1 MRVYNIINIK
11 IIMGIYAQI
20 CQKGGKTVENTQKSL
35 LFSPVTSLAGVGKT
49 KAAAYERIGVRD
61 LDDLIHHYP
70 RAYENRG
77 DIHTLFE
84 ASMRGGKC
92 AVVLTVATEVKRNMI
107 RRGMTLL
114 KFRAYDDSGTAEI
127 TFFNQDFLRDKFPL
141 GSTFRF
147 YGRVER
153 SGKNYKMSSPVYEY
167 FDEVN
172 PPAALVPLYSLTEG
186 LSQKQVS
193 TNVAS
198 ALDLALAETSDHLP
212 PDVIEKHRLPS
223 IRFAMKN
230 IHRPDDY
237 RSLAAAKR
245 RLVFD
250 EFFSFALAIAMSKS
264 KSRPTGAP
272 ICKNTDLSEFLAALP
287 FRLTDAQAR
296 AVKEI
301 LTDMKNDVPMN
312 RMVVGDVGCGKTVCA
327 AAAMYVAV
335 KNGRQAV
342 LMAPTEI
349 LARQHHADLSD
360 LFGRLGISCALLIGA
375 TTAAQ
380 KKKIKTALAASSRDE
395 RIDVVIGTTA
405 LLSDGVEFAAPGI
418 VVTDEQHRFGVD
430 QRASLAGKCDKA
442 HLLVMSATPIPRSMA
457 LIMYGDLDVSRID
470 GMPPGRQR
478 VDTFAVDESYRER
491 LEKFIEK
498 QVAEGGQVYVV
509 CPAVEERDE
518 DEIGNIDLS
527 NISTRGDDAAQKNDA
542 ATLKTAVEYSSEL
555 ASRHPSLRI
564 AYMHGRMK
572 SADKER
578 VMRDFADGKT
588 DVLVSTT
595 VIEVGVNVPNA
606 CLMIVENADRFGLS
620 QLHQLRGRVGRGKR
634 KSFCVLVSDAA
645 GKEGSVASM
654 RIKSLCSLYDGYA
667 IAEQDLVMRGPGD
680 FFRSTEDDSIRQ
692 SGGIKLP
699 LAEQCDDASLMS
711 SAFSEASA
719 LLSSDRTLSA
729 HPALRKR
736 VLDMFEIQD
745 RTMN

>member
-1 MRVYNIINIK
+1 VEK
-11 IIMGIYAQI
+11 I
-20 CQKGGKTVENTQKSL
+20 EKSL
-35 LFSPVTSLAGVGKT
+35 LESPVTALAGVRKT
-49 KAAAYERIGVRD
+49 KAAAYERLGIRTLSD
-61 LDDLIHHYP
+61 LLHHYP

-77 DIHTLFE
+77 DIKTLFE
-84 ASMRGGKC
+84 ASMRGEKC
-92 AVVLTVATEVKRNMI
+92 AVVLTIATDVKRQMI

-114 KFRAYDDSGTAEI
+114 KLRAYDESGTAEI

-147 YGRVER
+147 FGRVER
-153 SGKNYKMSSPVYEY
+153 RGKGFVMSSPIHEY
-167 FDEVN
+167 FDQVN
-172 PPAALVPLYSLTEG
+172 PPAALVPIYRMTEG

-193 TNVAS
+193 LNVSS
-198 ALDLALAETSDHLP
+198 ALDSCLSEIDDHLP
-212 PDVIEKHRLPS
+212 PNVIEKHRLCS
-223 IRFAMKN
+223 RRFALKN

-250 EFFSFALAIAMSKS
+250 EFFTFALAIAMSKS

-272 ICKNTDLSEFLAALP
+272 VCKNTDLREFLSALP
-287 FRLTDAQAR
+287 FRLTYAQSR
-296 AVKEI
+296 AVNEI
-301 LTDMKNDVPMN
+301 ILDMQKDTPMN

-349 LARQHHADLSD
+349 LARQHYADLSE
-360 LFGRLGISCALLIGA
+360 LFGKLGISCSLLIGA

-380 KKKIKTALAASSRDE
+380 KKKIKSALVSADPSE
-395 RIDVVIGTTA
+395 RIDIVIGTTA
-405 LLSDGVEFAAPGI
+405 LLSDGVEFAAPGL

-430 QRASLAGKCDKA
+430 QRAALAGKGDKA

-457 LIMYGDLDVSRID
+457 LIMYGDLDVSKID

-491 LEKFIEK
+491 LERFIEK
-498 QVAEGGQVYVV
+498 PVAEGGQVYVV

-518 DEIGNIDLS
+518 DEIGNIDLFE
-527 NISTRGDDAAQKNDA
+527 ISTRGEKSIDTNDSPP
-542 ATLKTAVEYSSEL
+542 LKTAVEYASDL
-555 ASRHPSLRI
+555 ASRHPNLRV
-564 AYMHGRMK
+564 AHMHGRMK

-578 VMRDFADGKT
+578 VMADFADGKT

-634 KSFCVLVSDAA
+634 KSYCVLVSNSAN
-645 GKEGSVASM
+645 KEGSVASM
-654 RIKSLCSLYDGYA
+654 RLKSLCNLYDGYA

-711 SAFSEASA
+711 SAFAEASA
-719 LLSSDRTLSA
+719 LLSKDRNLAS
-729 HPALRKR
+729 HPILNKR
-736 VLDMFEIQD
+736 VLSLFEIQD

>member
-1 MRVYNIINIK
+1 MEK
-11 IIMGIYAQI
+11 
-20 CQKGGKTVENTQKSL
+20 KDL
-35 LFSPVTSLAGVGKT
+35 LSSPVTALAGVGKT
-49 KAAAYERIGVRD
+49 KAAAYERLGIRN
-61 LDDLIHHYP
+61 LSDLIHHYP

-77 DIHTLFE
+77 DIKTLFE
-84 ASMRGGKC
+84 ASIRGGKC
-92 AVVLTVATEVKRNMI
+92 AVVLTVATEVKRTMI

-114 KFRAYDDSGTAEI
+114 KFRAYDESGTAEI

-147 YGRVER
+147 YGRVEMTGR
-153 SGKNYKMSSPVYEY
+153 RYAMSSPIYEY
-167 FDEVN
+167 FDEVS
-172 PPAALVPLYSLTEG
+172 PPAALVPIYRMTEG

-193 TNVAS
+193 SNIAS
-198 ALDLALAETSDHLP
+198 VLDACLDGIEDHLP
-212 PDVIEKHRLPS
+212 PETVEKQRLCS
-223 IRFAMKN
+223 IRFALKN

-272 ICKNTDLSEFLAALP
+272 ICKNTDIREFLAALP
-287 FRLTDAQAR
+287 FRLTDAQAK

-301 LTDMKNDVPMN
+301 CADMQKDTPMN

-335 KNGRQAV
+335 RNGRQAV

-349 LARQHHADLSD
+349 LARQHYADLSE
-360 LFGRLGISCALLIGA
+360 LFGKLGISCALLIGA

-380 KKKIKTALAASSRDE
+380 KKKIKAALAAPSRDE

-405 LLSDGVEFAAPGI
+405 LLSDGVEFAAPGL

-430 QRASLAGKCDKA
+430 QRATLAGKNDKA

-457 LIMYGDLDVSRID
+457 LIMYGDLDVSKID

-491 LEKFIEK
+491 LEAFIEK

-509 CPAVEERDE
+509 CPAVEETDE
-518 DEIGNIDLS
+518 DEIGNIGLS
-527 NISTRGDDAAQKNDA
+527 EISTRGENAAQKNDA
-542 ATLKTAVEYSSEL
+542 APLKTAVEFSAEL
-555 ASRHPSLRI
+555 ASRHPNLCV
-564 AYMHGRMK
+564 AFMHGRMK

-578 VMRDFADGKT
+578 VMADFAEGKT

-634 KSFCVLVSDAA
+634 KSYCVLVSSAA
-645 GKEGSVASM
+645 KGGDSVAAM
-654 RIKSLCSLYDGYA
+654 RLKSLCTLYDGYA
-667 IAEQDLVMRGPGD
+667 IAEQDLLMRGPGD
-680 FFRSTEDDSIRQ
+680 FFRSSEDDAIRQ

-699 LAEQCDDASLMS
+699 LVEQCDDATLMS
-711 SAFSEASA
+711 AAFAEASA
-719 LLSSDRTLSA
+719 LLSRDKNLAS
-729 HPALRKR
+729 HPHLKARIAS
-736 VLDMFEIQD
+736 MFEIQD

>member
-1 MRVYNIINIK
+1 ML
-11 IIMGIYAQI
+11 
-20 CQKGGKTVENTQKSL
+20 S
-35 LFSPVTSLAGVGKT
+35 SPVTALSGVGKT
-49 KAAAYERIGVRD
+49 KAAAYERLGIRN
-61 LDDLIHHYP
+61 LSDLINHYP

-77 DIHTLFE
+77 DVKTLFE

-92 AVVLTVATEVKRNMI
+92 AVVLTVATEVKRTMI

-114 KFRAYDDSGTAEI
+114 KFRAYDESGTAEI

-141 GSTFRF
+141 GATFRF
-147 YGRVER
+147 YGRVEMTGR
-153 SGKNYKMSSPVYEY
+153 RYSMSSPVYEY
-167 FDEVN
+167 FDELS
-172 PPAALVPLYSLTEG
+172 PPAALVPIYRMTEG

-193 TNVAS
+193 MNVATT
-198 ALDLALAETSDHLP
+198 LDACLDEIEDHLP
-212 PDVIEKHRLPS
+212 PETIEKHKLCS
-223 IRFAMKN
+223 IRFALKN
-230 IHRPDDY
+230 IHRPEDY

-272 ICKNTDLSEFLAALP
+272 VCKDVDIREFLAALP

-301 LTDMKNDVPMN
+301 CADMQKDTPMN

-349 LARQHHADLSD
+349 LARQHYADLSE
-360 LFGRLGISCALLIGA
+360 LFGRLGISCSLLIGA

-380 KKKIKTALAASSRDE
+380 KKKIKAGLAAQSRGE

-405 LLSDGVEFAAPGI
+405 LLSDGVEFAAPGL

-430 QRASLAGKCDKA
+430 QRATLAGKNDKA

-457 LIMYGDLDVSRID
+457 LIMYGDLDVSKID

-509 CPAVEERDE
+509 CPAVEESDE
-518 DEIGNIDLS
+518 DEIGNIGLDE
-527 NISTRGDDAAQKNDA
+527 ISTRGEVATQKSDA
-542 ATLKTAVEYSSEL
+542 ATLKTAVEFSSEL
-555 ASRHPSLRI
+555 ASRHPNLCV
-564 AYMHGRMK
+564 AFMHGRMK

-578 VMRDFADGKT
+578 VMADFAEGKT

-634 KSFCVLVSDAA
+634 KSYCVLVSDAA
-645 GKEGSVASM
+645 KGGDSVAAM
-654 RIKSLCSLYDGYA
+654 RLKSLCSLYDGYA
-667 IAEQDLVMRGPGD
+667 IAEQDLLMRGPGD
-680 FFRSTEDDSIRQ
+680 FFRSSEDDAIRQ

-699 LAEQCDDASLMS
+699 LAEQCDDANLMS
-711 SAFSEASA
+711 AAFAEANA
-719 LLSSDRTLSA
+719 LLSRDKNLASYQ
-729 HPALRKR
+729 ALKKR
-736 VLDMFEIQD
+736 IVSMFEIQD

>member
-1 MRVYNIINIK
+1 MDK
-11 IIMGIYAQI
+11 KDML
-20 CQKGGKTVENTQKSL
+20 S
-35 LFSPVTSLAGVGKT
+35 SPVTALSGVGKT
-49 KAAAYERIGVRD
+49 KAAAYERLGIRN
-61 LDDLIHHYP
+61 LSDLINHYP

-77 DIHTLFE
+77 DVKTLFE

-92 AVVLTVATEVKRNMI
+92 AVVLTVATEVKRTMI

-114 KFRAYDDSGTAEI
+114 KFRAYDESGTAEI

-141 GSTFRF
+141 GATFRF
-147 YGRVER
+147 YGRVEMTGR
-153 SGKNYKMSSPVYEY
+153 RYSMSSPVYEY
-167 FDEVN
+167 FDEVS
-172 PPAALVPLYSLTEG
+172 PPAALVPIYRMTEG

-193 TNVAS
+193 MNVATT
-198 ALDLALAETSDHLP
+198 LDACLGEIEDHLP
-212 PDVIEKHRLPS
+212 PETIEKHKLCS
-223 IRFAMKN
+223 IRFALKN
-230 IHRPDDY
+230 IHRPEDY

-272 ICKNTDLSEFLAALP
+272 VCKDVDIREFLAALP

-301 LTDMKNDVPMN
+301 CADMQKDTPMN

-349 LARQHHADLSD
+349 LARQHYADLSE

-380 KKKIKTALAASSRDE
+380 KKKIKAGLAAQSRGE

-405 LLSDGVEFAAPGI
+405 LLSDGVEFAAPGL

-430 QRASLAGKCDKA
+430 QRATLAGKNDKA

-457 LIMYGDLDVSRID
+457 LIMYGDLDVSKID

-509 CPAVEERDE
+509 CPAVEESDE
-518 DEIGNIDLS
+518 DEIGTIGLDE
-527 NISTRGDDAAQKNDA
+527 ISTRGEVATQKSDA
-542 ATLKTAVEYSSEL
+542 ATLKTAVEFSSEL
-555 ASRHPSLRI
+555 ASRHPNLCV
-564 AYMHGRMK
+564 AFMHGRMK

-578 VMRDFADGKT
+578 VMADFAEGKT

-634 KSFCVLVSDAA
+634 KSYCVLVSDAA
-645 GKEGSVASM
+645 KGGDSVAAM
-654 RIKSLCSLYDGYA
+654 RLKSLCTLYDGYA
-667 IAEQDLVMRGPGD
+667 IAEQDLLMRGPGD
-680 FFRSTEDDSIRQ
+680 FFRSSEDDAIRQ

-699 LAEQCDDASLMS
+699 LAEQCDDANLMS
-711 SAFSEASA
+711 AAFAEANA
-719 LLSSDRTLSA
+719 LLSHDKNLAS
-729 HPALRKR
+729 HQALKKR
-736 VLDMFEIQD
+736 IVSMFEIQD